1 MSCLVY
7 NQCMLNPWSLILIAL
22 AYVSLLFT
30 IAWIGDKKRIAK
42 DHRNVQAMI
51 YSLSLAVY
59 CTSWTFYGAVGS
71 AATTGWGYL
80 PIYIGPA
87 LMMFLG
93 VDLIRRV
100 ATTSHDQR
108 ITSIADY
115 IAYRYGRS
123 HTIAVLV
130 TLAAVIGSVPY
141 IALQLKGITIG
152 FEVISHSTGAA
163 IPLSGNLSLYV
174 ALAMALFAILF
185 GTRNM
190 DASEHHR
197 GLMWAIAFESVVKLL
212 AFLSIGMFVIFGVF
226 DGFANVAQTV
236 RENQQY
242 QALFS
247 PWQLPEGFGIQMVLA
262 MVAILCLP
270 RQFHVAI
277 VEFRN
282 TRDLKLA
289 RWLFPAYLLVFAVL
303 VMPIAL
309 AGLMQFAGQNVNP
322 DTYVLALPIAY
333 DQPALTV
340 LAFLGGFSAATGMVI
355 VATVAL
361 AIMVSN
367 DIVMPL
373 MLRSGLTRRRG
384 QADLSQT
391 LLRVR
396 RVSILAITLVAFL
409 YYRAI
414 EAGVPLASIG
424 LLSFS
429 AAAQFGPAMLIGLY
443 WRGAS
448 RVGAIAGLSMGVST
462 WFVLLLLPSFTG
474 SENLP
479 GMLSSITFNQG
490 AMWSLILN
498 ASAILVVSLLLPDS
512 KPSTSSGPQNEAES
526 GLITLG
532 ELEKTIGRF
541 LGIQNTREALA
552 THLGAVEVEP
562 ASLATPATVQFGER
576 LLAGSIGS
584 ASARTV
590 LTTAL
595 HHRGLGP
602 DAVLEL
608 LNRTS
613 QAVQFNREL
622 LESTLDNM
630 SQGVAVVD
638 KNLRLVGWNR
648 RYLHLMGYPKD
659 TVYLGQPIE
668 DLIRIN
674 AKRGL
679 LGEEDIGAAVRKR
692 VGHLRSGLPY
702 RYERSWLDNKV
713 MEIEGNPLPG
723 GGYVTTFTDIT
734 HFKDIE
740 RELQEIN
747 ETLEQRVQQRTREL
761 REALQDVE
769 DARQA
774 AEAANRS
781 KTRFLAGASHDLLQP
796 MNAAR
801 LFVSILRAQQE
812 ESGEQS
818 RLVMRIDRSLT
829 AAEELLKALLDIS
842 KLDSGM
848 YKPELEVIAVKD
860 LFEQLR
866 RRFKP
871 LAANRDLKLR
881 VHATRQYI
889 YSDRNLLYRIIQ
901 NFLANAIRYT
911 ESGGVLLGCRVRGPE
926 LRISVWDS
934 GVGIDQADE
943 QAIFQEFHRL
953 DYAQRLDERGLG
965 LGLAICDRIA
975 RMLNHRIDLHSRPGH
990 GSCFSVVVPL
1000 ASPDAVAEKT
1010 QPADVPGEPA
1020 KLEDLIVL
1028 VIDNEPEI
1036 LEGMQM
1042 LLSHWGCQV
1051 MLAANQLEAAQHIRE
1066 SEAPDLVLVDYHLS
1080 GQSNGLDV
1088 MEYLDLLLGTDLPA
1102 IVITADRSTELE
1114 DKVRQKNYGLLRKP
1128 IKPGALRALMTNTI
1142 KNR

>member
-1 MSCLVY
+1 
-7 NQCMLNPWSLILIAL
+7 
-22 AYVSLLFT
+22 
-30 IAWIGDKKRIAK
+30 
-42 DHRNVQAMI
+42 
-51 YSLSLAVY
+51 
-59 CTSWTFYGAVGS
+59 
-71 AATTGWGYL
+71 
-80 PIYIGPA
+80 
-87 LMMFLG
+87 
-93 VDLIRRV
+93 
-100 ATTSHDQR
+100 
-108 ITSIADY
+108 
-115 IAYRYGRS
+115 
-123 HTIAVLV
+123 
-130 TLAAVIGSVPY
+130 
-141 IALQLKGITIG
+141 
-152 FEVISHSTGAA
+152 
-163 IPLSGNLSLYV
+163 
-174 ALAMALFAILF
+174 
-185 GTRNM
+185 M

-212 AFLSIGMFVIFGVF
+212 AFLAIGLFVIFGIF
-226 DGFANVAQTV
+226 DGFADVARIV
-236 RENQQY
+236 RENQEY
-242 QALFS
+242 QTLFS
-247 PWQLPEGFGIQMVLA
+247 PWQLPEGFGLQLILS

-277 VEFRN
+277 VEFRHPG
-282 TRDLKLA
+282 DLRMA
-289 RWLFPAYLLVFAVL
+289 RWLFPVYVLIFAIM

-309 AGLMQFAGQNVNP
+309 AGMIQFSGQNVNP
-322 DTYVLALPIAY
+322 DTFVLALPIAF
-333 DQPALTV
+333 DQPTLTV
-340 LAFLGGFSAATGMVI
+340 LAFIGGFSAATGMVI

-373 MLRSGLTRRRG
+373 MLRSGMARRQG
-384 QADLSQT
+384 QTDLSQT

-396 RVSILAITLVAFL
+396 RVSILAITLIAYL
-409 YYRAI
+409 YYRVI

-429 AAAQFGPAMLIGLY
+429 AAAQFAPAMLLGLY
-443 WRGAS
+443 WPGTS
-448 RVGAIAGLSMGVST
+448 RHGAIAGLSFGVT
-462 WFVLLLLPSFTG
+462 AWFALLLVPSLAG
-474 SENLP
+474 D
-479 GMLSSITFNQG
+479 GMLPALVSEISFNQG
-490 AMWSLILN
+490 AMLSLVMN
-498 ASAILVVSLLLPDS
+498 AIAIVFISLLIPDDKQATEGGLPT
-512 KPSTSSGPQNEAES
+512 PES
-526 GLITLG
+526 GGLLTLG
-532 ELEKTIGRF
+532 ELEDTIGRF
-541 LGIQNTREALA
+541 LGLQNTREALS
-552 THLGAVEVEP
+552 THLGTLALEP
-562 ASLATPATVQFGER
+562 AALATPATVQFGER

-602 DAVLEL
+602 EAVLEL

-648 RYLHLMGYPKD
+648 RYLELMDYPED
-659 TVYLGQPIE
+659 TVHLGQPIE
-668 DLIRIN
+668 ELIRLN

-679 LGEEDIGAAVRKR
+679 LGDDDLVTAVRKR
-692 VGHLRSGLPY
+692 VEHLRSGVPY
-702 RYERSWLDNKV
+702 RYERPWMDDKV
-713 MEIEGNPLPG
+713 MEIQGNPMPG

-734 HFKDIE
+734 HFKDFE

-747 ETLEQRVQQRTREL
+747 ETLEQRVQQRTQEL
-761 REALQDVE
+761 RQALQDVE
-769 DARQA
+769 VARQV

-801 LFVSILRAQQE
+801 LFVSILRQQQE
-812 ESGEQS
+812 PKGEQA

-848 YKPELEVIAVKD
+848 YEPEMEVIAVKEM
-860 LFEQLR
+860 FEQLR

-881 VHATRQYI
+881 VHATKHHI

-911 ESGGVLLGCRVRGPE
+911 ESGGVLLGCRVRGSY
-926 LRISVWDS
+926 LRISVWDT
-934 GVGIDQADE
+934 GVGIAESDE

-975 RMLNHRIDLHSRPGH
+975 RMLNHKIDLHSRPGH
-990 GSCFSVVVPL
+990 GSCFSILVPL
-1000 ASPDAVAEKT
+1000 ASNQEVEDQAVPVVSA
-1010 QPADVPGEPA
+1010 GEGA
-1020 KLEDLIVL
+1020 KLEDLTVL
-1028 VIDNEPEI
+1028 CVDNEPDI
-1036 LEGMQM
+1036 LDGMKM
-1042 LLSHWGCQV
+1042 LLERWGCRV
-1051 MLAANQLEAAQHIRE
+1051 LLAANQLEAAQQIRE
-1066 SEAPDLVLVDYHLS
+1066 GDTPDLVLVDFHLTD
-1080 GQSNGLDV
+1080 QVNGLNV
-1088 MEYLDLLLGTDLPA
+1088 MEHLDMLLGTRLPA

-1114 DKVRQKNYGLLRKP
+1114 EKVRQKNYGLLRKP
-1128 IKPGALRALMTNTI
+1128 IKPAALRALITNTI

>member
-1 MSCLVY
+1 
-7 NQCMLNPWSLILIAL
+7 MLNPWSLILIAL
-22 AYVSLLFT
+22 VYVGLLFA
-30 IAWIGDKKRIAK
+30 IAWVGDKKRIAK
-42 DHRNVQAMI
+42 DHRNVQAII

-80 PIYIGPA
+80 PIYLGPA
-87 LMMFLG
+87 LLMLVG
-93 VDLIRRV
+93 TDLIRRI

-130 TLAAVIGSVPY
+130 TVAAVIGSVPY
-141 IALQLKGITIG
+141 IALQLKGITTG
-152 FEVISHSTGAA
+152 FEVISRSTGT
-163 IPLSGNLSLYV
+163 ITPLSGNLPLYL
-174 ALAMALFAILF
+174 ALALALFSILF

-190 DASEHHR
+190 DSSEHHR
-197 GLMWAIAFESVVKLL
+197 GLMWAIAFESMVKLL
-212 AFLSIGMFVIFGVF
+212 AFVAIGLFVIFGVF
-226 DGFANVAQTV
+226 DGFPDIARTV
-236 RENQQY
+236 RENQEFNT
-242 QALFS
+242 LFT
-247 PWQLPEGFGIQMVLA
+247 PWKLPEGFGIQMLLA

-277 VEFRN
+277 VEFRS
-282 TRDLKLA
+282 TRDLKMA
-289 RWLFPAYLLVFAVL
+289 RWLFPSYLLIFAML
-303 VMPIAL
+303 IMPIAL
-309 AGLMQFAGQNVNP
+309 AGLTQFSGQDVNP
-322 DTYVLALPIAY
+322 DTYVLALPIAF

-373 MLRSGLTRRRG
+373 LLRSGLTRRPG
-384 QADLSQT
+384 PTDLSQT

-396 RVSILAITLVAFL
+396 RVSILAITLVSYL

-414 EAGVPLASIG
+414 EGGVPLASIG
-424 LLSFS
+424 LVSFS

-448 RVGAIAGLSMGVST
+448 RIGAITGLSCGVTS
-462 WFVLLLLPSFTG
+462 WFFLLLLPSFIG
-474 SENLP
+474 SEGLP
-479 GMLSSITFNQG
+479 LYLSAITFNQG
-490 AMWSLILN
+490 AILSLMLN
-498 ASAILVVSLLLPDS
+498 ATAILVVSLLWPDS
-512 KPSTSSGPQNEAES
+512 VPSPNADLQDEVSG

-541 LGIQNTREALA
+541 LGIQSTREALA
-552 THLGAVEVEP
+552 THLGTVALEP
-562 ASLATPATVQFGER
+562 TSLATPATVQFGER

-595 HHRGLGP
+595 NHRGLGP

-638 KNLRLVGWNR
+638 SNLRLVGWNR
-648 RYLHLMGYPKD
+648 RYLELMNYPKG
-659 TVYLGQPIE
+659 TVHLGLPIE

-674 AKRGL
+674 ANRGL
-679 LGEEDIGAAVRKR
+679 LGDEDVTAGVRKR
-692 VGHLRSGLPY
+692 IEHLRSGFPY
-702 RYERSWLDNKV
+702 RYERPWLDNRV
-713 MEIEGNPLPG
+713 MEIEGNPIPG
-723 GGYVTTFTDIT
+723 GGYVTTFTDVT
-734 HFKDIE
+734 HFKDFE
-740 RELQEIN
+740 RELKEIN
-747 ETLEQRVQQRTREL
+747 ESLEQRVQQRTREL
-761 REALQDVE
+761 REALKDVE

-801 LFVSILRAQQE
+801 LFVSILRQQQE
-812 ESGEQS
+812 EEDEQS

-829 AAEELLKALLDIS
+829 AAEDLLKALLDIS

-848 YKPELEVIAVKD
+848 YEPEFEVIAVAE

-871 LAANRDLKLR
+871 LAANHDLELR
-881 VHATRQYI
+881 VHSTGHHI

-911 ESGGVLLGCRVRGPE
+911 ESGGVLLGCRVRDDH
-926 LRISVWDS
+926 LRISVWDT
-934 GVGIDQADE
+934 GVGIAEADE
-943 QAIFQEFHRL
+943 KVIFQEFHRL
-953 DYAQRLDERGLG
+953 DYAQRLEDRGLG

-975 RMLNHRIDLHSRPGH
+975 RMLDHKIDLYSRPGG
-990 GSCFSVVVPL
+990 GSCFSVSVPL
-1000 ASPDAVAEKT
+1000 ANADSLADQV
-1010 QPADVPGEPA
+1010 QPAAVQADPA
-1020 KLEDLIVL
+1020 RLEDLTVL
-1028 VIDNEPEI
+1028 CIDNEPEI
-1036 LEGMQM
+1036 LEGMNM
-1042 LLSHWGCQV
+1042 LLKHWGCHV
-1051 MLAANQLEAAQHIRE
+1051 LLAENQAEAAQKVRD
-1066 SEAPDLVLVDYHLS
+1066 SRVPDIVLVDYHLS
-1080 GQSNGLDV
+1080 DQSNGLDV
-1088 MEYLDLLLGTDLPA
+1088 MEHLNLLLDTTLPA
-1102 IVITADRSTELE
+1102 IVITADRSTALE
-1114 DKVRQKNYGLLRKP
+1114 DKVRQNHYGLLRKP
-1128 IKPGALRALMTNTI
+1128 IKPAALRALMTNTI
-1142 KNR
+1142 KNL